1 MSKILLLSSGL
12 INAQKT
18 MQPFLER
25 LEVYLEPQADCV
37 DVRNTE
43 TFDERTFF
51 EYDQVIFIFSC
62 ALNSI
67 PSTTLEIFKKLESQE
82 KNHTEIYALIACDE
96 YEAENCNLSEKIMKQ
111 WCKSQQLV
119 FKGSLKIGSSL
130 FIMHGASGLVV
141 SNYIKN
147 FAHAIIEHQDV
158 CLKVSMLTDKVFMK
172 KANSYW
178 HKEIKKKQKE
188 KEISK

>member
-1 MSKILLLSSGL
+1 MSKVLLLSSGL
-12 INAQKT
+12 INAQKA
-18 MQPFLER
+18 MYPFLER
-25 LEVYLEPQADCV
+25 LEVYLSDQVDCI

-43 TFDERTFF
+43 TFEERTFF

-67 PSTTLEIFKKLESQE
+67 PSTTLEIFNKLEGQE
-82 KNHTEIYALIACDE
+82 KNKTEIYALIACDE

-111 WCKSQQLV
+111 WCKNQQLV

-130 FIMHGASGLVV
+130 FIMQGASGLVV

-147 FAHAIIEHQDV
+147 FAHAIIDHQEV
-158 CLKVSMLTDKVFMK
+158 CLKVSMLTDKIFMK
-172 KANSYW
+172 KANAYW
-178 HKEIKKKQKE
+178 RKEIKKKQKE
-188 KEISK
+188 KEISD